1 MDGGLAMRRG
11 IFGGVAF
18 CCAWMLLANHAR
30 AADCPP
36 IGSLP
41 GYVVSDGVKA
51 RNYEVAEFSIK
62 KGDDGS
68 EQVKVA
74 GRYCSQTYTPKNGV
88 DPMSDLEIQENYRA
102 QLKQLGADILFTDGR
117 NTYARI
123 AKAAQETWIRVYS
136 QETEID
142 VTVVD
147 KLPFKAT
154 LTAPSGNDYRLL
166 GHMPN
171 YATGKPEKRNYDKH
185 AFTVKDGED
194 SSHDVEVAGAKFVFN
209 YSPKAKAPT
218 ASDLEI
224 QQNYR
229 AALTARGAQIL
240 FEDGR
245 NTVARLEENG
255 RAIWFRIYSQE
266 TEIDETVVEEK
277 PFQASIKPPEASA
290 LKAALD
296 KEGHVALYVNFDFNK
311 STLKPDAAAVI
322 AQVVKLLKDNP
333 SLKLEIDGYT
343 DNIGSSD
350 YNVKL
355 SGSRAAS
362 VVAALVAQGI
372 AAGRLHAAGFGPDK
386 PVATNDTEEGRAKNR
401 RVELVKS

>member
-1 MDGGLAMRRG
+1 MRWG
-11 IFGGVAF
+11 IFGGTEL
-18 CCAWMLLANHAR
+18 CCALMLLTSHAH

-36 IGSLP
+36 VGSLP
-41 GYVVSDGVKA
+41 SYAASGDITTRA
-51 RNYEVAEFSIK
+51 YEASEFYIK
-62 KGDDGS
+62 KGDDDHDA
-68 EQVKVA
+68 VKIA
-74 GRYCSQTYTPKNGV
+74 GRYCYQTYTPKSGV

-102 QLKQLGADILFTDGR
+102 QLKQLGGNILFTDDR

-123 AKAAQETWIRVYS
+123 AKGAQETWIKIYS

-147 KLPFKAT
+147 KIPFKAT

-171 YATGKPEKRNYDKH
+171 YATDKPEKRNYDKF

-194 SSHDVEVAGAKFVFN
+194 SSHEVSVAGAKFAFS
-209 YSPKAKAPT
+209 YTPKQKAPT

-229 AALTARGAQIL
+229 AAFAALGAQIL

-245 NTVARLEENG
+245 NTVARLDENG
-255 RAIWFRIYSQE
+255 RAIWFKIYSQE
-266 TEIDETVVEEK
+266 TEINEIVVEEK
-277 PFQASIKPPEASA
+277 PFQASVKPPEASA

-296 KEGHVALYVNFDFNK
+296 KDGHVALYVNFDFNK
-311 STLKPDAAAVI
+311 ATLKPDASPVI

-350 YNVKL
+350 YNVRL

-362 VVAALVAQGI
+362 VVAALVAQGV
-372 AAGRLHAAGFGPDK
+372 AADRLHAAGFGPDK

-401 RVELVKS
+401 RVELVKP